1 MTNHLVR
8 NRFSSLA
15 GLAAQAPHMYDLL
28 YRVGLQRRRNRAARM
43 ARNAGWFGAGLAVGA
58 GLSSLL
64 SQGGGQQLRE
74 RLSTQARRVRDYV
87 APVEEAVREGVQERK
102 GQREQQPYQERAS
115 SV

>member
-1 MTNHLVR
+1 MTDHPIR
-8 NRFSSLA
+8 NRFSSFA
-15 GLAAQAPHMYDLL
+15 NLAAQAPHMYDLL

-64 SQGGGQQLRE
+64 AQGGGQQLRE

-87 APVEEAVREGVQERK
+87 APVEDAMREGGKV
-102 GQREQQPYQERAS
+102 REQQAQKERERAS